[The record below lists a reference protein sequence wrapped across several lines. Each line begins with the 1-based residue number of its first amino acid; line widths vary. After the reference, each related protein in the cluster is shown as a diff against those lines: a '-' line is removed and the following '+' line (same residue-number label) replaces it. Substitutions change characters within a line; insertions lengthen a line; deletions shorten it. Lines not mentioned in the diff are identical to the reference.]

1 VIGARNGDIKTIT
14 KHVEVFKQVF
24 RTRVRFPPPPPNKKG
39 GKMKITPLDIRKQE
53 FRKSFKGYDKNEVD
67 IFLEMLAKEI
77 ENVVR
82 DNKRM
87 TDQLKE
93 LDSRIEDYKRMEKTL
108 QDTLTSTQKTTDE
121 IRRNAR
127 KEAEMILQKA
137 KLQASEIIENAAAKV
152 KDLQSQIS
160 ALRNQKDGFVIQLR
174 SFLSSQLKMLEEVEI
189 IKVKEKNK
197 KYFSAENEKTE
208 ELEKTK
214 KKVQE
219 LFKE

>member
-1 VIGARNGDIKTIT
+1 
-14 KHVEVFKQVF
+14 
-24 RTRVRFPPPPPNKKG
+24 
-39 GKMKITPLDIRKQE
+39 MKITPLDIRKQE

-77 ENVVR
+77 ENIVR

-87 TDQLKE
+87 AEQLKE
-93 LDSRIEDYKRMEKTL
+93 LDSKIEDYKRMEKTL

-137 KLQASEIIENAAAKV
+137 KLQASEIIENAASKV

-160 ALRNQKDGFVIQLR
+160 ALKSQKDGFVIQLR

-189 IKVKEKNK
+189 IRVSERDKR
-197 KYFSAENEKTE
+197 YSSAENEKPE
-208 ELEKTK
+208 EMEKTK

>member
-1 VIGARNGDIKTIT
+1 
-14 KHVEVFKQVF
+14 
-24 RTRVRFPPPPPNKKG
+24 
-39 GKMKITPLDIRKQE
+39 MKITPLDIRKQE

-77 ENVVR
+77 ENIVR
-82 DNKRM
+82 ENKRM

-160 ALRNQKDGFVIQLR
+160 SLRNQKDGFAIQLR
-174 SFLSSQLKMLEEVEI
+174 SFLSSQLKMLEEVEFI
-189 IKVKEKNK
+189 NVKERNK
-197 KYFSAENEKTE
+197 KYSSTENEKTE

-214 KKVQE
+214 KKAQE

>member
-1 VIGARNGDIKTIT
+1 M
-14 KHVEVFKQVF
+14 Q
-24 RTRVRFPPPPPNKKG
+24 
-39 GKMKITPLDIRKQE
+39 ITPLDMRKQE
-53 FRKSFKGYDKNEVD
+53 FRKTFKGYDKNEVD
-67 IFLEMLAKEI
+67 IFLEMVAKET
-77 ENVVR
+77 ENIIR
-82 DNKRM
+82 NNKRM
-87 TDQLKE
+87 TEQLKE
-93 LDSRIEDYKRMEKTL
+93 LDSKIDDYKRMEKTL
-108 QDTLTSTQKTTDE
+108 QDTLTSTQKTTDG

-137 KLQASEIIENAAAKV
+137 KLQASEIIENAATKV

-189 IKVKEKNK
+189 ITVREREKR
-197 KYFSAENEKTE
+197 YSSAVSEKTE

-219 LFKE
+219 LFEE

>member
-1 VIGARNGDIKTIT
+1 
-14 KHVEVFKQVF
+14 
-24 RTRVRFPPPPPNKKG
+24 
-39 GKMKITPLDIRKQE
+39 MKITPLDIRKQE
-53 FRKSFKGYDKNEVD
+53 FRKTFKGYDKNEVD

-77 ENVVR
+77 ENIIR
-82 DNKRM
+82 DNKAM
-87 TDQLKE
+87 SEQLKE
-93 LDSRIEDYKRMEKTL
+93 LDSKIEDYKRMETTL
-108 QDTLTSTQKTTDE
+108 QNTLTSTQKTTDD

-160 ALRNQKDGFVIQLR
+160 ALRNQKNGFIIQLR
-174 SFLSSQLKMLEEVEI
+174 SFLSSQLKMLEEVEMI
-189 IKVKEKNK
+189 NVHEKQKTYSSSRNQ
-197 KYFSAENEKTE
+197 NTE

>member
-1 VIGARNGDIKTIT
+1 
-14 KHVEVFKQVF
+14 
-24 RTRVRFPPPPPNKKG
+24 
-39 GKMKITPLDIRKQE
+39 MKITPLDIRKQE
-53 FRKSFKGYDKNEVD
+53 FRKAFKGYDKNEVD

-77 ENVVR
+77 ENIVR

-137 KLQASEIIENAAAKV
+137 KLQASEIIENAATKV

-189 IKVKEKNK
+189 INVKERSK
-197 KYFSAENEKTE
+197 KYSSSENEKSE